1 MEVGDWICF
10 KKNTRRLW
18 LWKENGIV
26 SPQNFSKLM
35 HVHHVRVLFQ
45 AGVPRLPLETEK
57 QSPKVCSLTMGHR
70 AESSSA
76 KPRVVFFPLLFEIIF
91 KLLK

>member
-1 MEVGDWICF
+1 M
-10 KKNTRRLW
+10 
-18 LWKENGIV
+18 WKENGIV